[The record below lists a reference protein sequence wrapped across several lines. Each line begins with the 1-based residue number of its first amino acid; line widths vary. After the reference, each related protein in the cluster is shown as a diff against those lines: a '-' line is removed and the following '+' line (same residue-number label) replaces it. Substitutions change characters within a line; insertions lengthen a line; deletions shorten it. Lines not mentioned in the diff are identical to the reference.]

1 MEAQYIKENKSKAS
15 NALDEH
21 STGSSATTPSTK
33 REFKKRRA
41 LLVWPVA
48 GNSPPNIIYLNSK
61 IRDRKRI
68 DILNLS
74 TSYHDWVLLNTSYR
88 KNSYYKYYLFDL
100 DGNQWIEGPEYDNC
114 LSPACI
120 QFASYSQCQF
130 IIWTMIS
137 NSKKS
142 TTDSTTTDTPNL
154 HAVDNGNQATR
165 IQWEVFDAQ
174 KGQSQ
179 CQKILSDQIT
189 IPYCPD
195 GVIEALTY
203 TEKMCLIIIFDKEN
217 HLKRFVG
224 GKFSATLSLFVLGK
238 FSLNA
243 SAQSI
248 FDARDYGRVLPID
261 SADQGRILWSR
272 LINGDRIT
280 NLYSEK
286 LIVVRNEEIF
296 DVLNA
301 HDGSLLRSIACPYYS
316 TLTPFLGLLCG
327 LSDSARRKNWFID
340 MRTGRI
346 YDPPTRLISRQTED
360 VKKYKPLRLSDTAHL
375 LLSNEGSVWKASEY
389 TVSNVAIGR
398 VDENDRRVY
407 KAYMF

>member
-1 MEAQYIKENKSKAS
+1 MPSAPSLFCKAVSFSIFYGTRRFVVGNVFIYTYSDVKLIDIGEPVTNVAEMEAQYIKENKSKVS
-15 NALDEH
+15 NALNEH

-33 REFKKRRA
+33 REFTKRRA

-61 IRDRKRI
+61 IRDKKRI

-74 TSYHDWVLLNTSYR
+74 TSYHDWEKFILQI
-88 KNSYYKYYLFDL
+88 LFIDL
-100 DGNQWIEGPEYDNC
+100 DGNQWIEGPEYDNY

-154 HAVDNGNQATR
+154 HAVDNGNQATH

-272 LINGDRIT
+272 LINDDRIT

-286 LIVVRNEEIF
+286 LIVVRNEETF

-316 TLTPFLGLLCG
+316 TLTPFLGSLCG
-327 LSDSARRKNWFID
+327 LLIQHAEK
-340 MRTGRI
+340 TGL
-346 YDPPTRLISRQTED
+346 LICALA
-360 VKKYKPLRLSDTAHL
+360 V
-375 LLSNEGSVWKASEY
+375 Y
-389 TVSNVAIGR
+389 TTPNTP
-398 VDENDRRVY
+398 Y
-407 KAYMF
+407 